1 MISYLMISLLTLPMT
16 KKLWLRVCYDRAR
29 MVINMKENLAQEE
42 LYLHQVINTKGYSDV
57 IIKAGS
63 KKLPI

>member
-1 MISYLMISLLTLPMT
+1 
-16 KKLWLRVCYDRAR
+16 